1 MSETV
6 LDRLWAGTMLC
17 DGVWPAERLENL
29 QRWSSRAKPHRKH

>member
-17 DGVWPAERLENL
+17 DGAWPAERLENPPAL
-29 QRWSSRAKPHRKH
+29 VESGKAA